1 MSSRLAW
8 KHGPIKFSSLK
19 AEIAKILYKRKDG
32 DQDSPLNVGPPGEVL
47 FKLGEINWHFGRG
60 EMKMD
65 EGDEVIQ
72 LIIENRF
79 DRGRRF
85 KAGFT

>member
-1 MSSRLAW
+1 M
-8 KHGPIKFSSLK
+8 
-19 AEIAKILYKRKDG
+19 
-32 DQDSPLNVGPPGEVL
+32 L